1 MSDIVLSVEVRDRT
15 GKGGARQ
22 ARRDGLVPGTLYG
35 GDQDP
40 VSIALKN
47 NELIKAINSG
57 KRLANMITIE
67 HKGDKQTVFAR
78 DVQFDPV
85 KDLPLHVDFQRV
97 NAKDVIAVEVA
108 VHFTGE
114 EQSEGIKRG
123 GVLNVVRHAIEVSC
137 PAGQIPDAI
146 TVDISGLDIGD
157 SVHISDVT
165 LPENVEPTITDR
177 DFTIATMQGSRALV
191 EEEAED
197 EVADEDGVEG
207 AESDAS
213 AEGED
218 DAEETEVTEG
228 GND

>member
-22 ARRDGLVPGTLYG
+22 ARRDGFVPGVLYG
-35 GDQDP
+35 GDQGP

-57 KRLANMITIE
+57 NLLANMITID
-67 HKGDKQTVFAR
+67 HKGEKQTVFTR

-97 NAKDVIAVEVA
+97 SAKDVISVEVA
-108 VHFTGE
+108 VHFVGE

-123 GVLNVVRHAIEVSC
+123 GVLNVVRHAIEVNC

-157 SVHISDVT
+157 SVHISDVS

-191 EEEAED
+191 EEEAD
-197 EVADEDGVEG
+197 DEDVDAEGVEE
-207 AESDAS
+207 ADADAS
-213 AEGED
+213 EGESGD
-218 DAEETEVTEG
+218 EPEVTEG
-228 GND
+228 GDKD

>member
-1 MSDIVLSVEVRDRT
+1 MSDIVLNVEVRERT

-35 GDQDP
+35 GGQDP
-40 VSIALKN
+40 VSISLKN

-57 KRLANMITIE
+57 KLLANMITIE

-97 NAKDVIAVEVA
+97 NAKDVISVEVP

-114 EQSEGIKRG
+114 DKSEGLKRG
-123 GVLNVVRHAIEVSC
+123 GVLNVVRHTIEVDCPAGSIPEAIEV
-137 PAGQIPDAI
+137 D
-146 TVDISGLDIGD
+146 VSGMDIGD
-157 SVHISDVT
+157 SVHISAVK
-165 LPENVEPTITDR
+165 LPENVTPTITDR

-191 EEEAED
+191 EEKAED
-197 EVADEDGVEG
+197 EAGDLGEGVT
-207 AESDAS
+207 D
-213 AEGED
+213 AEGSDVSD
-218 DAEETEVTEG
+218 DAEASDGEAEE
-228 GND
+228 

>member
-1 MSDIVLSVEVRDRT
+1 MSDIVLSVEVRERT

-22 ARRDGLVPGTLYG
+22 ARRDGLVPATLYG

-40 VSIALKN
+40 VSISLKN

-57 KRLANMITIE
+57 KLLANMITIN
-67 HKGDKQTVFAR
+67 HKGETQTVFAR

-97 NAKDVIAVEVA
+97 NAKDVISVEVP

-114 EQSEGIKRG
+114 EEAKGIKRG
-123 GVLNVVRHAIEVSC
+123 GVLNVVRHTIEVSC
-137 PAGQIPDAI
+137 PAGEIPEAI
-146 TVDISGLDIGD
+146 IVDISGLNIGD

-165 LPENVEPTITDR
+165 LPANVQPTITDR

-197 EVADEDGVEG
+197 DAIDADGVEG
-207 AESDAS
+207 AADDAS
-213 AEGED
+213 VEGEG
-218 DAEETEVTEG
+218 EEGETEITEG
-228 GND
+228 GKE